1 MSTRHKEKGVPRA
14 HKKRAPRHPLAA
26 TDAAEFLNLL
36 RRKPA
41 KENKNAQTD
50 DAWTNDIPRP
60 DRDDRDPYGKL
71 QRIAAGILA
80 DSRDDEER
88 RAWIAAHPKFADT
101 YEALLQ
107 CGFDPSEHSS
117 ELTPRVAAFLRSQK

>member
-1 MSTRHKEKGVPRA
+1 MNRTHKKKGVP
-14 HKKRAPRHPLAA
+14 HKRQKRSRRHPLAA
-26 TDAAEFLNLL
+26 TDAAELLNLL
-36 RRKPA
+36 HHKPA
-41 KENKNAQTD
+41 KQNENAGSES
-50 DAWTNDIPRP
+50 AWTVNIARA
-60 DRDDRDPYGKL
+60 DRDPRDPYGKL

-88 RAWIAAHPKFADT
+88 RAWIATHPKFADT

-117 ELTPRVAAFLRSQK
+117 ELTPRVAAFLRSKK